1 MWTMREIRAA
11 ATALAGFAILCFPA
25 LLGAEQLPQ
34 EALGTFPADTLQV
47 AFTNLAVLRSLP
59 AYSQIRQ
66 RILSRQLGAFRDF
79 LRPMGI
85 DPDRDVDEVM
95 VGWRGEMAGPSG
107 YLGLAAGRFQPDL
120 VQKYFDRTG
129 LPARSYAGASLY
141 AFGSGSDAEDLFFTF
156 LDSSMAAFG
165 RLADVKAMLDARQ
178 GATNALNSNSEF
190 VSWEG
195 ELEGSAPQWG
205 ILNGKSA
212 SNLGAFWFGGA
223 GQKNVDFSS
232 LTRSVRAL
240 LYGVQWDTGFA
251 SRLVLV
257 CDSADDAKG
266 FATLVD
272 LLQKAISQPAASGSQ
287 SLPTVLQN
295 LEAHRDGARVELD
308 VSGPPEAL
316 DQILGGN

>member
-1 MWTMREIRAA
+1 MCILRVIRGAA
-11 ATALAGFAILCFPA
+11 PVLAGLAILCSPA
-25 LLGAEQLPQ
+25 LLAADELPA
-34 EALGTFPADTLQV
+34 EALATFPADTLQV

-59 AYSQIRQ
+59 AYPQIRQ
-66 RILSRQLGAFRDF
+66 RVLSHQLRAFQDF

-95 VGWRGEMAGPSG
+95 IGWRGEMAGPSG

-129 LPARSYAGASLY
+129 LPALAYAGASLY
-141 AFGSGSDAEDLFFTF
+141 AFGSGSDANDLFFTF
-156 LDSSMAAFG
+156 LDSSVAAFG
-165 RLADVKAMLDARQ
+165 RLTDVKAMLDARQ
-178 GATNALNSNSEF
+178 GASNALNSNSDF

-195 ELEGSAPQWG
+195 ELEGTAPQWG
-205 ILNGKSA
+205 ILNGKST
-212 SNLGAFWFGGA
+212 SNLGALWFGGA
-223 GQKNVDFSS
+223 GQKSVDLSS
-232 LTRSVRAL
+232 MTRSVRAL
-240 LYGVQWDTGFA
+240 LYRVQWDTGFT

-257 CDSADDAKG
+257 CDSADNAKG

-272 LLQKAISQPAASGSQ
+272 LLHQAAAQPAATGSQ
-287 SLPTVLQN
+287 GLPPLLQN

-316 DQILGGN
+316 DQVLGGN

>member
-1 MWTMREIRAA
+1 MCTLRAIRAA
-11 ATALAGFAILCFPA
+11 APALASLAILCFPA
-25 LLGAEQLPQ
+25 LLVAEQLPP
-34 EALGTFPADTLQV
+34 EALITFPADTLQV

-59 AYSQIRQ
+59 AYPQIRQ
-66 RILSRQLGAFRDF
+66 RILSRQLRAFQDF

-129 LPARSYAGASLY
+129 LPALAYAGASLY

-156 LDSSMAAFG
+156 LDSSIAAFG

-178 GATNALNSNSEF
+178 GSTNALNSNSDF

-212 SNLGAFWFGGA
+212 SNLGALWFGGA
-223 GQKNVDFSS
+223 GQKSVDLSS
-232 LTRSVRAL
+232 MTRSVRAL
-240 LYGVQWDTGFA
+240 LYRVQWDTGFA

-257 CDSADDAKG
+257 CDSADNAKG

-272 LLQKAISQPAASGSQ
+272 LLHQATSQPAATGSLG
-287 SLPTVLQN
+287 LPPLLQN